1 MGYRKFHKL
10 RVRFAELDLTQDAA
24 ARRAGMSPSTL
35 STRMR
40 GEVPFTVVD
49 IAALCRALEI
59 PAGQISA
66 YFFEDMPKSR
76 KAG

>member
-24 ARRAGMSPSTL
+24 ARRAGMAPNTL
-35 STRMR
+35 SSRMT
-40 GEVPFTVVD
+40 GKVPFTVVD
-49 IAALCRALEI
+49 IAALCKALDI
-59 PAGQISA
+59 PADQISA